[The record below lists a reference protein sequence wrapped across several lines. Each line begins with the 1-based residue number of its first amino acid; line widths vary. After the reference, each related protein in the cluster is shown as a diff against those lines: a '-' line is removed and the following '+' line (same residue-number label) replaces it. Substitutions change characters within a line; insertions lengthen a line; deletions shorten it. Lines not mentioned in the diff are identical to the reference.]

1 MKLVELLKAS
11 KADDYLIRTTTTTSS
26 EAFFIG
32 QKLDMNR
39 SKEVTHT
46 MLTVYMDSED
56 GKFRGSASKEIHP
69 SMNEEEMKASI
80 DSLIYAASFVKNPM
94 FPLVC
99 DVQEEV
105 SYEPI
110 DIHAQLVKLTKAMQA
125 VQTKENEKVN
135 SYEIFVNQQKKTI
148 INSKGVQVSFG
159 AVECEIEV
167 VINVNEEGHEI
178 ELLKDM
184 RFADKPAEEI
194 TKEVEDLF
202 KNGHDRLKAQPTKAN
217 QDMTVLLTGDDVP
230 QFFGYFL
237 SHANASSVFMGISR
251 AKLGEKMTGEDAD
264 DLTIK
269 GVADLKGS
277 SRNVPYDTDG
287 NPVKDITLFE
297 KGVCKSY
304 YGSLQHASYIQLDN
318 TTSIFNFTVDAGSV
332 SVEDMKK
339 EPYLEIKDFSAF
351 VLDPVAGNFGGEIR
365 LGYYYDGEKTVPV
378 TGGSLSANFSEV
390 LKTIKFSKETRQ
402 MNSAI
407 VPCAIQLKHTSISGE

>member
-1 MKLVELLKAS
+1 MKLVELLKNS
-11 KADDYLIRTTTTTSS
+11 QADDYLIRTTTTTSS

-69 SMNEEEMKASI
+69 SMNEQEMKESI

-94 FPLVC
+94 FPLVK
-99 DVQEEV
+99 DVEDEV

-125 VQTKENEKVN
+125 VKAKENEKVN

-148 INSKGVQVSFG
+148 INSQGVHVSYG

-167 VINVNEEGHEI
+167 VINVNEDGHEI

-184 RFADKPAEEI
+184 KFADKPAEEI
-194 TKEVEDLF
+194 TQEVEDLF
-202 KNGHDRLKAQPTKAN
+202 ANGHDRLKAKPTKAN

-230 QFFGYFL
+230 QFFDYFL
-237 SHANASSVFMGISR
+237 AHTNAQYVFMGMSQ
-251 AKLGEKMTGEDAD
+251 AKLGEKITGEEAD
-264 DLTIK
+264 ELTIK
-269 GVADLKGS
+269 GVANLEGS
-277 SRNVPYDTDG
+277 NKNMPYDG
-287 NPVKDITLFE
+287 NGLPVHDVTLFE
-297 KGVCKSY
+297 KGICKSY
-304 YGSLQHASYIQLDN
+304 YGILQHASYINLEN
-318 TTSIFNFTVDAGSV
+318 PTAINNFTVDAGSV
-332 SVEDMKK
+332 SLEDMKK
-339 EPYLEIKDFSAF
+339 KPYLEIKDFSAF

-365 LGYYYDGEKTVPV
+365 LGYYFDGEKTVPV

-390 LKTIKFSKETRQ
+390 LKSVRLSKETRQ
-402 MNSAI
+402 MNNCI
-407 VPCAIQLKHTSISGE
+407 VPCAIQLKHTSVSGE